1 MSMGKSM
8 IAYSVLVRFEP
19 VDGKAAWLVAF
30 TGVDAAAAARI
41 HRRELARGRRSMLV
55 TVPRTD
61 ALRPVGP
68 VTFEVPTGPQDAED
82 FLVVLVDGTRVGML
96 TWWRGDDGSI
106 DAWYFEEDASG
117 SLVEVCALSHSC
129 EYAKGAL
136 ALLIKT
142 RGAAIA
148 AAQQEQIS

>member
-1 MSMGKSM
+1 VIK
-8 IAYSVLVRFEP
+8 YSVLVKFDP
-19 VDGKAAWLVAF
+19 QLDGKEAWAVAF
-30 TGVDAAAAARI
+30 TGVDAATAARI
-41 HRRELARGRRSMLV
+41 HRRELARGRCARIV
-55 TVPRTD
+55 VVPRAS

-96 TWWRGDDGSI
+96 TWWRDDDGSI

-117 SLVEVCALSHSC
+117 SLVEVCALSHSR
-129 EYAKGAL
+129 EYAKGTL
-136 ALLIKT
+136 AQLIKT
-142 RGAAIA
+142 RGTAVA